1 MESPPQT
8 ERYIIHNDVLLTTCG
23 FAYLIGG
30 NHTVIDYITEKSTPT
45 IESFENFKLNISRR
59 AYISS
64 LAKCKYLHVIFPDKQ
79 SVLASEFPIETK
91 SRLGDKYLEFLKK
104 DGLQGLV
111 LYPADFL
118 SETLGHLSY
127 DKLDTHL
134 SDSGTL
140 VVLARIL
147 DIIGLPAPIALRE
160 IQECINL
167 KTKTTGDLGSK
178 FSPPLHQESI
188 KINPHWNH
196 TKFNSNGT
204 SNNGQI
210 DIYFSPEATTNKK
223 ILIFG
228 DSFFRLMLPHLSKIF
243 QQVVFLR
250 TPYYHAE
257 MVELIRPDI
266 VLTGN
271 AERYL
276 ANVASDMNAPAFQL
290 YSYTHNATSRPSPL
304 FLNAF
309 RTITSPNA
317 TSSKKFL
324 NYLFNDT
331 AQAKKIVGPSHMVRW
346 GQHVKNGLLT
356 RPPQESHLIGFGGAP
371 VWSQRLLETTK
382 KVCTDDTKI
391 LLMVGDFRF
400 GNEVSLNHARDS
412 LPLFLPN
419 HSGIN
424 AKAIKPEN
432 DEYMLK
438 RSLSAI
444 SIWDKTFSNKIH
456 FIFWD
461 LFCRQVQDRLAGRH
475 IKNKAYN
482 HPHWNL
488 VDIQANVSAAKL
500 IDLSPLLKLPM
511 HEAMRLFIDPSSH
524 PSHIGYLMITNCFY
538 YNTDTQTSFNK
549 AVRDV
554 ESVIFDSA
562 AKLVKR
568 KNGPILIFGQSVWLD
583 TLLRYLGPS
592 GLEKIE
598 KIGIKI
604 VSFNPQIGH
613 TQNPNIAENLYRSH
627 FKIFISDDGQQPRI
641 PPALKQLANWSQDAA
656 NHIAWEA
663 SCAQVITNRRETPQS
678 LHNKTY
684 SVTHTPYAIDISDS
698 DIELGPFGYPTITG
712 LTKVFDI
719 T

>member
-1 MESPPQT
+1 MASTSQT
-8 ERYIIHNDVLLTTCG
+8 EKYLIHNDVLLTTCG
-23 FAYLIGG
+23 LAYLIGG
-30 NHTVIDYITEKSTPT
+30 NHTVLDYITEKTTPT

-79 SVLASEFPIETK
+79 SVLASEFPIETM
-91 SRLGDKYLEFLKK
+91 SRLGDKYVEFLRK

-118 SETLGHLSY
+118 NETLGRLSY

-147 DIIGLPAPIALRE
+147 DIIGLAAPVALRE

-167 KTKTTGDLGSK
+167 KTKTTGDLGNK
-178 FSPPLHQESI
+178 FSPPLYQESI
-188 KINPHWNH
+188 RINPHWNH

-210 DIYFSPEATTNKK
+210 DIYFSPEATTDKK

-276 ANVASDMNAPAFQL
+276 ANVASDINAPAFQL
-290 YSYTHNATSRPSPL
+290 YSYTHNAVSRPSPL

-309 RTITSPNA
+309 RTITSPSA
-317 TSSKKFL
+317 ISSKKFL

-356 RPPQESHLIGFGGAP
+356 RPPQESDLIGFGGAP
-371 VWSQRLLETTK
+371 VWSQRLLESTK
-382 KVCTDDTKI
+382 KACSDDTKI

-400 GNEVSLNHARDS
+400 GNEISLHPARDS

-432 DEYMLK
+432 DEFMLK
-438 RSLSAI
+438 RSLAAI
-444 SIWDKTFSNKIH
+444 SAWDKTFNNKIH

-475 IKNKAYN
+475 IKAKAYN

-488 VDIQANVSAAKL
+488 ADIQANVSTAKL

-538 YNTDTQTSFNK
+538 YNTDARTSFNK

-554 ESVIFDSA
+554 ERIIFDSA
-562 AKLVKR
+562 AQLVRR
-568 KNGPILIFGQSVWLD
+568 KNTPILIFGQSVWLD

-604 VSFNPQIGH
+604 VSINPQIGH
-613 TQNPNIAENLYRSH
+613 AQSVNVAAISHHSH
-627 FKIFISDDGQQPRI
+627 FKVFISDDGKQPTI
-641 PPALKQLANWSQDAA
+641 PLALEQLVDWSHGAA
-656 NHIAWEA
+656 SHIVWEA
-663 SCAQVITNRRETPQS
+663 SCAQTIINRRETPQS
-678 LHNKTY
+678 LHNKNY
-684 SVTHTPYAIDISDS
+684 SATRTSHTIDISDS

-719 T
+719 I